1 MMIAINGKVSLAG
14 KKEKGAMLEPV
25 CLLLWFIARHSIIM
39 TDRQEQQSITIA
51 ITAYFFYCIDCYM
64 REM

>member
-14 KKEKGAMLEPV
+14 REGEGAMPEPV

-51 ITAYFFYCIDCYM
+51 ITAFYCIDCYM